1 MYSCCFFHGQ
11 IFSPYRIC
19 VTFYTVFANNYFFI
33 TKMVQHRQC
42 GSHYLQSVDVVC
54 SVVDTLPLHILKMMF
69 GVSHLSASSSELLA
83 RKSALKSLLVRAV
96 ASRIRPRTRT
106 TQITAHIRPLS
117 FSLQT
122 HLSSPA
128 GLLEYSEAAAEDV
141 QGFRVLPDFVST
153 SEEQSLLKEVAR
165 ALRRSKYQY
174 DHWDGVRMWIW
185 DVYMG

>member
-1 MYSCCFFHGQ
+1 
-11 IFSPYRIC
+11 
-19 VTFYTVFANNYFFI
+19 
-33 TKMVQHRQC
+33 MVQHRQC
-42 GSHYLQSVDVVC
+42 GSHYLQSVDIVC
-54 SVVDTLPLHILKMMF
+54 SVVDTLPLHISYLKMMF
-69 GVSHLSASSSELLA
+69 GVSHLSASSSGLLA
-83 RKSALKSLLVRAV
+83 RKSALKSLLVRAL
-96 ASRIRPRTRT
+96 ASKIRPKTPT
-106 TQITAHIRPLS
+106 TQITTHIRPLS

-174 DHWDGVRMWIW
+174 DHWDGVSGY
-185 DVYMG
+185 VGTGCLYG